1 MITLKITRVDKN
13 NDNTPILSNKEI
25 DDFAYAVLEDY
36 APELLREP
44 GMIDYEHFIESYL
57 GMEII
62 YKDLYYKENTPPVY
76 GMTVFRDGIV
86 KVFDRENSR
95 IAHPIIRANTV
106 IMDNYIT
113 NNEGMAMFTGLHES
127 GHIFLHK
134 DVFSI
139 FRAGQVCCRRKNTGN
154 PKQWTAEEW
163 REHHANHFA
172 GAIAMPDATFIP
184 FVTNTMREYG
194 VFKRSILL
202 GSNDDLD
209 ILAKDL
215 LPERISEVYG
225 VSRQAA
231 SVKLRKSGFIAATKY
246 I

>member
-1 MITLKITRVDKN
+1 MN
-13 NDNTPILSNKEI
+13 
-25 DDFAYAVLEDY
+25 
-36 APELLREP
+36 
-44 GMIDYEHFIESYL
+44 
-57 GMEII
+57 
-62 YKDLYYKENTPPVY
+62 
-76 GMTVFRDGIV
+76 
-86 KVFDRENSR
+86 
-95 IAHPIIRANTV
+95 
-106 IMDNYIT
+106 
-113 NNEGMAMFTGLHES
+113 
-127 GHIFLHK
+127 
-134 DVFSI
+134 
-139 FRAGQVCCRRKNTGN
+139 
-154 PKQWTAEEW
+154 QWTAEEW
-163 REHHANHFA
+163 REHHANRFA
-172 GAIAMPDATFIP
+172 STIAMPDATFIP